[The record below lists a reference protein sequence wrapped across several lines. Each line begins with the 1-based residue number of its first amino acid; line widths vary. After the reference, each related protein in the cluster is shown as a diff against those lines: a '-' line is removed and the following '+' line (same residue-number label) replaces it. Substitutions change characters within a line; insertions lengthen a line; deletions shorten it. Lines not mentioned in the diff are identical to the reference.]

1 MDRRRLWLTSLFAE
15 LLAAVILAV
24 HGAPVTLAHGE
35 TLASPPSVVLNQDKI
50 DWLTA
55 EAGRAAQA
63 VDAEAEKPSAEH
75 RETVVR
81 QNSVHSQGV
90 DQ

>member
-1 MDRRRLWLTSLFAE
+1 MV
-15 LLAAVILAV
+15 LAAVA
-24 HGAPVTLAHGE
+24 GAMCGTTLMPAHGE
-35 TLASPPSVVLNQDKI
+35 PTAFPPSAITDQDKI